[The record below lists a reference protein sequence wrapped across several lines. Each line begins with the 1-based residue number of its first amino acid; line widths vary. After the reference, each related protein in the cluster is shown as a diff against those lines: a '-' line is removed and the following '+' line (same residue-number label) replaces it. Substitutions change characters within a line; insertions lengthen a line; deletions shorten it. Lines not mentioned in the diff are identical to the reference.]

1 MTITEKLFKIST
13 KTDIWMKQG
22 NDEKRTSRRPKTIK
36 NEKKEAISLLT
47 DFAKNTDRD
56 N

>member
-1 MTITEKLFKIST
+1 
-13 KTDIWMKQG
+13 MKQG
-22 NDEKRTSRRPKTIK
+22 NDEKRTSRRPTIK

-47 DFAKNTDRD
+47 DLAKNNGRD